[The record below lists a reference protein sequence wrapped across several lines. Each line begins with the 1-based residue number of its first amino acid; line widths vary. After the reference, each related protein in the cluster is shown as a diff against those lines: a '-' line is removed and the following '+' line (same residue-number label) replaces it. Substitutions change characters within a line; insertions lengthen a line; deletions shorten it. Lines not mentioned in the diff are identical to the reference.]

1 MLFTIINIKPYRLNI
16 PSCLVN
22 SMRYTAFKIKNF
34 KGIRELELK
43 LDSAPNSNIFTIVGL
58 NESGKTTIMEALSF
72 LYDNLKKKENELALH
87 RSAIDDI
94 HSLIPK
100 SRKDNFTDFMGISA
114 TITIEEKDK

>member
-1 MLFTIINIKPYRLNI
+1 MLFTIINIKPVRLNI

-58 NESGKTTIMEALSF
+58 NESGKTTIIEAL
-72 LYDNLKKKENELALH
+72 
-87 RSAIDDI
+87 
-94 HSLIPK
+94 
-100 SRKDNFTDFMGISA
+100 
-114 TITIEEKDK
+114 